1 MAAAQTGSAIGVK
14 IRVDQQ
20 SPFDLELFAKVLCE
34 FSVSIPNDDDFDSLA
49 TPGLHRVTQLRDLLT
64 TKEST
69 EMPQKEQDDSTG
81 LPQIAETD
89 GQIGRGIDQGDRR
102 EAGRA
107 TQSVFLLG
115 RATTTLA
122 GDSLGLFEM
131 RLGLCDRPSGSANL
145 VAESGVCDFG
155 QREGA
160 FLDGP
165 ASEFRT
171 TEFCNH
177 DVDLMSRTRHQRA
190 LWQLRDDSRL
200 EATTELDRRW

>member
-107 TQSVFLLG
+107 TQSVFLL
-115 RATTTLA
+115 A
-122 GDSLGLFEM
+122 GP
-131 RLGLCDRPSGSANL
+131 RPL
-145 VAESGVCDFG
+145 
-155 QREGA
+155 
-160 FLDGP
+160 
-165 ASEFRT
+165 
-171 TEFCNH
+171 
-177 DVDLMSRTRHQRA
+177 
-190 LWQLRDDSRL
+190 
-200 EATTELDRRW
+200 